1 MTTKSTSAPKA
12 PKAELQ
18 SVSLLVSA
26 YVDIAQATRQSSFG
40 FVSISSDYSVRQIQD
55 SIKQAKKECGI
66 SLADITPTKAQHFAT
81 FNAIVAQFPDI
92 ENTHTFAKVYAMAEK
107 ADRAYGVNTARAKVA
122 EFDTPELLAESLP
135 KTVRSA
141 KPDGKANAKAPA
153 TIDELGDYLL
163 EIAERLNAEGRVAL
177 IKKLVSVSTLI
188 KTMDKVKAN
197 A

>member
-1 MTTKSTSAPKA
+1 MTTATSATKP
-12 PKAELQ
+12 ELQ
-18 SVSLLVSA
+18 SVSLLVST
-26 YVDIAQATRQSSFG
+26 YVEIAQATRESSFG
-40 FVSISSDYSVRQIQD
+40 FVAISRDYSVREIQD
-55 SIKQAKKECGI
+55 SIKEAKKACGI
-66 SLADITPTKAQHFAT
+66 TLPDLTPSKAQHFAT

-92 ENTHTFAKVYAMAEK
+92 ETTHTFAKVYSMAEK
-107 ADRAYGVNTARAKVA
+107 ADRAYGATTARAKVA
-122 EFDTPELLAESLP
+122 DFDTPAELAESLP
-135 KTVRSA
+135 KNVRSA
-141 KPDGKANAKAPA
+141 KPASKAKATAPA

>member
-1 MTTKSTSAPKA
+1 MTTKSKPA

-18 SVSLLVSA
+18 SVSLLVST
-26 YVDIAQATRQSSFG
+26 YVEIAQATRESSFG
-40 FVSISSDYSVRQIQD
+40 FVSISRDYSVRQIQD
-55 SIKQAKKECGI
+55 SIKQAKKDCGI
-66 SLADITPTKAQHFAT
+66 SLSDITPTKAQHFAT

-92 ENTHTFAKVYAMAEK
+92 ESTHTFAKVYAMAEK
-107 ADRAYGVNTARAKVA
+107 ADRAYGATTARAKVA
-122 EFDTPELLAESLP
+122 EHATPELLAESLP
-135 KTVRSA
+135 KIVREGRA
-141 KPDGKANAKAPA
+141 GKTATAKAPA

-163 EIAERLNAEGRVAL
+163 EIAERLNSEGRVAL

>member
-1 MTTKSTSAPKA
+1 MTKKTSA

-55 SIKQAKKECGI
+55 SIKQAKKDCGI

-81 FNAIVAQFPDI
+81 FNAIVAQFPEI
-92 ENTHTFAKVYAMAEK
+92 ETTHTFAKVYAMAEK
-107 ADRAYGVNTARAKVA
+107 ADRAYGANMARTEVTQ
-122 EFDTPELLAESLP
+122 FDTPELLAESLP

-141 KPDGKANAKAPA
+141 KPDSKATAKAPA

-177 IKKLVSVSTLI
+177 IKKLVAVSTLI

>member
-1 MTTKSTSAPKA
+1 
-12 PKAELQ
+12 
-18 SVSLLVSA
+18 
-26 YVDIAQATRQSSFG
+26 
-40 FVSISSDYSVRQIQD
+40 
-55 SIKQAKKECGI
+55 
-66 SLADITPTKAQHFAT
+66 
-81 FNAIVAQFPDI
+81 
-92 ENTHTFAKVYAMAEK
+92 MAEK
-107 ADRAYGVNTARAKVA
+107 ADRAYGANTARAKVA

-197 A
+197 V

>member
-1 MTTKSTSAPKA
+1 MTKKTSA

-92 ENTHTFAKVYAMAEK
+92 ETTHTFAKVYAMAEK
-107 ADRAYGVNTARAKVA
+107 ADRAYGANMARKEVA
-122 EFDTPELLAESLP
+122 QFETPELLAESLP

-141 KPDGKANAKAPA
+141 KPDSKATAKVPA

-163 EIAERLNAEGRVAL
+163 EIAERLNPEGRVAL
-177 IKKLVSVSTLI
+177 IKKLVAVSTLI